1 MTHQKIGDDILLL
14 EILAAWSFGGDVP
27 MSDEDADW
35 LDEQVWMGMLEC
47 DSLPPDVSQRVMQ
60 IHKSVN
66 LTEQLIKQL

>member
-14 EILAAWSFGGDVP
+14 ELLAAWSFGGDVP
-27 MSDEDADW
+27 MSDEDTDW
-35 LDEQVWMGMLEC
+35 LDEQVGMGMLER